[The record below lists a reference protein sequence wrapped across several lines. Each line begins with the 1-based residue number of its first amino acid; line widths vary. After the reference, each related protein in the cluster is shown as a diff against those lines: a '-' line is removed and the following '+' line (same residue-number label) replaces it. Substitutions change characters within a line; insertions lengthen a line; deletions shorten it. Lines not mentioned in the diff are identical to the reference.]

1 MNLLCPGPINN
12 FVHGKREGRK
22 ERREGARE
30 GERKEKRRKEK
41 EKGSDKGRE
50 VRRWGKGREREKG
63 GRQGGREEQI
73 HTPRIVRPN
82 PMGHHPGIT
91 SQVSRKV
98 KTSHHVS

>member
-50 VRRWGKGREREKG
+50 VRRWGKGRERE
-63 GRQGGREEQI
+63 
-73 HTPRIVRPN
+73 
-82 PMGHHPGIT
+82 
-91 SQVSRKV
+91 V
-98 KTSHHVS
+98 KKMAFLPQ